1 MKSMY
6 QDEAFANYWNERVG
20 DDGEEYKR
28 FVLDPAMFELA
39 QPLDQRVVL
48 EMGCGNGYRAR
59 QFLARGAARVIL
71 ADISPHNL
79 QHARRRC
86 NDPRLTFL
94 LQDATT
100 SWDIPSSSIDLIF
113 SAMMLN
119 EVDDIATPIS
129 EAYRVL
135 RPASKFVLGVF
146 HPAKD
151 LAVYAQECTGRPSKV
166 IRGLGGYFHRG
177 ASQFWMGKH
186 SRANPEL
193 TRRTQEEYP
202 VEHYARPI
210 SDYFNQLVRAGF
222 RVNALVE
229 PEMND
234 ALIAYNPKYAETQ
247 DYPLSLVFACLKEH

>member
-1 MKSMY
+1 
-6 QDEAFANYWNERVG
+6 
-20 DDGEEYKR
+20 
-28 FVLDPAMFELA
+28 MFELA
-39 QPLDQRVVL
+39 QPLDQQVVL
-48 EMGCGNGYRAR
+48 EIGCGNGYRAC

-79 QHARRRC
+79 QHARLRC
-86 NDPRLTFL
+86 DDARVTFL
-94 LQDATT
+94 LQDSTT
-100 SWDIPSSSIDLIF
+100 TWDLLSASIDLVF

-119 EVDDIATPIS
+119 EVEDIATPIS

-135 RPASKFVLGVF
+135 RPASKLVIYVF

-151 LAVYAQECTGRPSKV
+151 LAVYAQECVGKPSKV
-166 IRGLGGYFHRG
+166 IRGPGGYFRRG
-177 ASQFWMGKH
+177 PSQFWMGKH

-193 TRRTQEEYP
+193 TRRTQQEIP

-229 PEMND
+229 PEMNE
-234 ALIAYNPKYAETQ
+234 ALLAYNPKYAGTQ
-247 DYPLSLVFACLKEH
+247 DYPLSLVFACIKER